1 MIWFSSS
8 YNFYAQPVSEDQSI
22 LAFSGESWQLFFSRL
37 VGETGKEQSQR
48 LQDWSLKKILLAHLV
63 FCLVMRK
70 YPKMAEKSGKC
81 YNTYTPAAAYSL
93 LAFNLLCAPCFAAIG
108 AIHREMNAKKWTW
121 IAIGY
126 QCGLAYLVSFVIY
139 QLGHLLE
146 GGQVALGT
154 YLAILLM
161 IGLVY
166 VLFRQPKS
174 KNQFYTILSL
184 EGEE

>member
-1 MIWFSSS
+1 M
-8 YNFYAQPVSEDQSI
+8 
-22 LAFSGESWQLFFSRL
+22 
-37 VGETGKEQSQR
+37 T
-48 LQDWSLKKILLAHLV
+48 
-63 FCLVMRK
+63 
-70 YPKMAEKSGKC
+70 
-81 YNTYTPAAAYSL
+81 YSL

>member
-1 MIWFSSS
+1 MRFS
-8 YNFYAQPVSEDQSI
+8 
-22 LAFSGESWQLFFSRL
+22 
-37 VGETGKEQSQR
+37 
-48 LQDWSLKKILLAHLV
+48 
-63 FCLVMRK
+63 
-70 YPKMAEKSGKC
+70 
-81 YNTYTPAAAYSL
+81 
-93 LAFNLLCAPCFAAIG
+93 
-108 AIHREMNAKKWTW
+108 
-121 IAIGY
+121 
-126 QCGLAYLVSFVIY
+126 LVSFVIY

>member
-1 MIWFSSS
+1 VVF
-8 YNFYAQPVSEDQSI
+8 QPLGWGNWQGTVAAITGLVAKENIIGTFGILFGHAEVSENGREI
-22 LAFSGESWQLFFSRL
+22 WQ
-37 VGETGKEQSQR
+37 V
-48 LQDWSLKKILLAHLV
+48 LQH
-63 FCLVMRK
+63 
-70 YPKMAEKSGKC
+70 
-81 YNTYTPAAAYSL
+81 TYTPAAAYSL

>member
-1 MIWFSSS
+1 M
-8 YNFYAQPVSEDQSI
+8 
-22 LAFSGESWQLFFSRL
+22 
-37 VGETGKEQSQR
+37 
-48 LQDWSLKKILLAHLV
+48 
-63 FCLVMRK
+63 
-70 YPKMAEKSGKC
+70 
-81 YNTYTPAAAYSL
+81 

-154 YLAILLM
+154 YLAVLLM

-166 VLFRQPKS
+166 VFCSVSQKS